1 MTSFDNYCLD
11 HPVEPVQVFEVGQ
24 DTTSFPTR
32 ASYQRSDLRTVEDT
46 ASFLRNNQN
55 NPYKCRL
62 VSICQRTSRRPLQ
75 ITKPMLDLLVAGH
88 GIGPSFWGVPSC
100 FYRRTDDFE
109 VVFCLPFTESC
120 SGSVIEISYTLRYP
134 EYKPQENAWVIR
146 QTGIYHRYDKT
157 TCQSLF
163 VLFNPTPQSKA
174 HSDAENL
181 LRNLCPEVESDPF
194 WLHRV
199 LFTTYFPTWRK
210 YIAVQEQRFLP
221 LARSAVA
228 NFIGGQ
234 LGVGYDSL
242 RTLTGLQTQF
252 LEVSTILASAT
263 DLLDDLCTLISSGS
277 VTSTNHAGVHFYKNR
292 RRECIANSH
301 NAKHLQERA
310 QIVSNLLADTLLFRD
325 QALAK
330 EQNSNML
337 KLNKSAVFITT
348 LTLVYLPSSFLATI
362 FGMNFFDMDQ
372 ANNRIVGTPMIW
384 IFFVSSTAL
393 TAVTF
398 LLYYWLLSRD
408 GAAFRKLAPKVRSSP
423 TWTIEGVRRRFTG
436 GSNIS
441 IELQDCSA

>member
-1 MTSFDNYCLD
+1 M
-11 HPVEPVQVFEVGQ
+11 
-24 DTTSFPTR
+24 
-32 ASYQRSDLRTVEDT
+32 
-46 ASFLRNNQN
+46 
-55 NPYKCRL
+55 
-62 VSICQRTSRRPLQ
+62 
-75 ITKPMLDLLVAGH
+75 
-88 GIGPSFWGVPSC
+88 
-100 FYRRTDDFE
+100 
-109 VVFCLPFTESC
+109 
-120 SGSVIEISYTLRYP
+120 
-134 EYKPQENAWVIR
+134 
-146 QTGIYHRYDKT
+146 
-157 TCQSLF
+157 
-163 VLFNPTPQSKA
+163 
-174 HSDAENL
+174 
-181 LRNLCPEVESDPF
+181 ESDPF

-277 VTSTNHAGVHFYKNR
+277 VTSTNHAGVHFYKNQ

-310 QIVSNLLADTLLFRD
+310 QIVSKLLADTLLFRD

-348 LTLVYLPSSFLATI
+348 LTLVYLPSSFLAVSIPPLI
-362 FGMNFFDMDQ
+362 FN
-372 ANNRIVGTPMIW
+372 T
-384 IFFVSSTAL
+384 
-393 TAVTF
+393 
-398 LLYYWLLSRD
+398 
-408 GAAFRKLAPKVRSSP
+408 
-423 TWTIEGVRRRFTG
+423 
-436 GSNIS
+436 
-441 IELQDCSA
+441 LQLPDPD